1 VTVTRRKKMQ
11 VTTVAKS
18 LHCTFC
24 GLDRDQVTMLVAGPG
39 VHICDACVALCSR
52 LLTGKP
58 TAAFGG
64 WKSLTDDELL
74 AALPASAA
82 AVDFAEE
89 KLREHVTLLR
99 GRGLSWERIAS
110 ALGVTRQAA
119 WERFSRES

>member
-1 VTVTRRKKMQ
+1 MLA
-11 VTTVAKS
+11 TTAPKS

-24 GLDRDQVTMLVAGPG
+24 GKDRDEDAMLVAGPG
-39 VHICDACVALCSR
+39 GIHICHACVALCNR
-52 LLTGKP
+52 MLTGKP
-58 TAAFGG
+58 TAAFAG

-82 AVDFAEE
+82 AVDTVEQN
-89 KLREHVTLLR
+89 LRDHVTLLR
-99 GRGLSWERIAS
+99 ERGLSWERIAA